1 MKFCAGVER
10 GKIFPMVTHAG
21 GRGGR
26 ERVRIGEDGKARGLW
41 EESRGKRVRQEMEG
55 WETRLAGDCII
66 DLVEI
71 DAPDL

>member
-41 EESRGKRVRQEMEG
+41 EESRGKE
-55 WETRLAGDCII
+55 
-66 DLVEI
+66 
-71 DAPDL
+71 